1 MGFFP
6 FGTDLGFRGWY
17 IYGGD
22 SFFSWRGRIGWLGEI
37 LRIFGSEEQRKRKK
51 SNCNQ
56 GYPGM
61 LFVTLGIFTHVRFFN
76 VFVFEYLLY
85 CWFCVDGKGHK
96 LFWLILVA
104 YLFASNLLWSFPLA
118 WAHLKMWLYRLP
130 SIFIIMPIGSLLVF
144 SVLDHSSKFPGDCL
158 LSIPYKPIL
167 LGR

>member
-1 MGFFP
+1 MSA
-6 FGTDLGFRGWY
+6 Y
-17 IYGGD
+17 E
-22 SFFSWRGRIGWLGEI
+22 RIV
-37 LRIFGSEEQRKRKK
+37 RKRHIEEDTHRLGGFWGFLGVKNRGNGK
-51 SNCNQ
+51 RAIATKAIQVCFSLLLEFWPMFDFSAC
-56 GYPGM
+56 
-61 LFVTLGIFTHVRFFN
+61 LF
-76 VFVFEYLLY
+76 FEYLLY